1 MNEVREHILAK
12 LRERVRENSKRYE
25 EAVGRKQNR
34 SMGLE
39 RRTREE
45 EIRKGQEEEG
55 KARAERQGGRR

>member
-1 MNEVREHILAK
+1 M
-12 LRERVRENSKRYE
+12 RENSKRYE